1 MTMVLQF
8 ADGFTSST
16 APTLAGGSLVE
27 TFTIAN
33 NTTAG
38 ALLTFDSTE
47 FKTIFAEYELTRA
60 DVGGVYIQQ
69 GTIIFAYSGTAWAF
83 QAGNYTGVDMIVDT
97 IANAY
102 EIKLT
107 INSSTGVVTYDS
119 GNMSTS
125 YSGELKLNLT
135 RIAI

>member
-1 MTMVLQF
+1 MRILSF

-69 GTIIFAYSGTAWAF
+69 GTIIFAYSGTSWAF
-83 QAGNYTGVDMIVDT
+83 QPGNYTGVDMIVDT

-107 INSSTGVVTYDS
+107 INSITGVVTYDS

-125 YSGELKLNLT
+125 YSGGLKLNLT